1 MWHLHLQLGIQKI
14 PAQYEQ
20 RNLTITIRA
29 KFLFKRL
36 LVKNDLTL
44 LIKLNT
50 ETTYQA

>member
-1 MWHLHLQLGIQKI
+1 MQKV
-14 PAQYEQ
+14 PAQDEQ

-36 LVKNDLTL
+36 LVKNELAL

-50 ETTYQA
+50 ETIY

>member
-1 MWHLHLQLGIQKI
+1 VWHLHLQLGMQKV
-14 PAQYEQ
+14 PAQDEQ

-36 LVKNDLTL
+36 LVKNELAL

-50 ETTYQA
+50 ETIY